1 MSWQAPADPKVL
13 ALFLSPLIGYGILF
27 PLMSTTSSDSPI
39 LHEPVGTT
47 FKVAASLLAA
57 FLVLQIAGQR
67 VRAMP
72 FEGNRSLPMR
82 IKLKLGGVIFLW
94 SKPSFLFS

>member
-1 MSWQAPADPKVL
+1 
-13 ALFLSPLIGYGILF
+13 
-27 PLMSTTSSDSPI
+27 MSTTSSDSPI

-67 VRAMP
+67 VSPGNAFR
-72 FEGNRSLPMR
+72 ENRSRPMR